1 MGLPKTVILSI
12 DSHGF
17 CPVQNDKIYEAISI
31 SDMNTNSS
39 IKNIYKINA
48 VIPGVKNVSTKK
60 IRNKTMKKIQ
70 SFIQNSNIEN
80 LDLNE
85 EILDDFVLQLRD
97 ILMDCNNELIP
108 ILQKDVIYIKNS
120 NIEPEIFTNYLHHY
134 DKSYRIEKNT
144 LLEKSYMRFQSDE
157 KYKDKLLVI
166 NSNEQGEIDLF
177 ILMKSL
183 MDIDMNTFYLSDI
196 IQLLGSLQVENIII
210 LDFSCSDFKD
220 VDTMEEV
227 SSRTTRYIRRNLI
240 K

>member
-1 MGLPKTVILSI
+1 MVLPKTVILSI

-17 CPVQNDKIYEAISI
+17 YPLQNDKIYETISI

-39 IKNIYKINA
+39 IKNVYKINS

-70 SFIQNSNIEN
+70 SFIQNSDIEQ

-85 EILDDFVLQLRD
+85 EILDDFILQLRD

-108 ILQKDVIYIKNS
+108 ILQKDVIYIKNK

-134 DKSYRIEKNT
+134 DKSFSIEKNN

-183 MDIDMNTFYLSDI
+183 MDIDMDTFYLSDI

-220 VDTMEEV
+220 LNSIKELSERDV
-227 SSRTTRYIRRNLI
+227 RAIRRSLL